1 MNTKDV
7 ANITAKISENVTVEA
22 LYRLYK
28 KTGPI
33 SFNSFIKKHPEYY
46 EKAMEAIKMDRY
58 KIV

>member
-7 ANITAKISENVTVEA
+7 ANIAKANSETVTVDA

-33 SFNSFIKKHPEYY
+33 SFEFFIKKHPEYY
-46 EKAMEAIKMDRY
+46 EKAMEAINMDRY